1 MVELNPANEGNC
13 MAHKILLVEDE
24 ESLARLV
31 SLQLQSYGYDVDMA
45 HDGQVALK
53 YILTKSYDTILLDRM
68 MPQANG
74 LEVLAKIRSEG
85 IKTPVIFVTAL
96 NSPDHIIEGLEA
108 GADDYVTKPFDERV
122 LISRIRSVMRRA
134 QNEDSKTKADSDW
147 ISNENIALNSKAFEV
162 RVKDE
167 KLSLTRSEFLLLQ
180 ALMQQPGCVLTRKF
194 LISTVQ
200 GEDVNVTGRTV
211 DTHIFGLR
219 KKLGESSELIETIR
233 GVGYRMKFYE

>member
-1 MVELNPANEGNC
+1 

-31 SLQLQSYGYDVDMA
+31 SLQLQSHGYAVDIA
-45 HDGQVALK
+45 YDGQMALK
-53 YILTKSYDTILLDRM
+53 NILTSAYDAILLDRM
-68 MPQANG
+68 IPHANG

-85 IKTPVIFVTAL
+85 IQTPVIFVTAL

-108 GADDYVTKPFDERV
+108 GADDYVTKPFDERI

-134 QNEDSKTKADSDW
+134 QTEKDNLKTESDW
-147 ISNENIALNSKAFEV
+147 IEIENIALNSKAFEV
-162 RVKDE
+162 KVGDN

-180 ALMQQPGCVLTRKF
+180 ALMQQQGCVLTRKF

-219 KKLGESSELIETIR
+219 KKLGESSDLIETIR
-233 GVGYRMKFYE
+233 GVGYRMKFHE

>member
-1 MVELNPANEGNC
+1 
-13 MAHKILLVEDE
+13 MASKVLLVEDE

-31 SLQLQSYGYDVDMA
+31 SLQLRSYGYDVDLA
-45 HDGQVALK
+45 YDGQTALDK
-53 YILTKSYDTILLDRM
+53 IANAQFDVILLDRM
-68 MPQANG
+68 MPNGNG
-74 LEVLAKIRSEG
+74 LEVLLKIRDEG

-96 NSPDHIIEGLEA
+96 NSPEHIIEGLES

-122 LISRIRSVMRRA
+122 LVSRIRSVTRRA
-134 QNEDSKTKADSDW
+134 EAQKEPVLAETDILTIQD
-147 ISNENIALNSKAFEV
+147 IALNSKAFEV
-162 RVKDE
+162 KVKDE
-167 KLSLTRSEFLLLQ
+167 KLNLTRSEFLLLQ
-180 ALMQQPGCVLTRKF
+180 ALMQQQGCVLTRKF

-219 KKLGESSELIETIR
+219 KKMGDSSELIETIR

>member
-1 MVELNPANEGNC
+1 
-13 MAHKILLVEDE
+13 MASKVLLVEDE

-31 SLQLQSYGYDVDMA
+31 SLQLRSYGYDVELAYDGKSALDMIA
-45 HDGQVALK
+45 DTQ
-53 YILTKSYDTILLDRM
+53 YDVILLDRM
-68 MPQANG
+68 MPHGNG
-74 LEVLAKIRSEG
+74 LEVLLKIRDEG

-96 NSPDHIIEGLEA
+96 NSPEHIIEGLES

-122 LISRIRSVMRRA
+122 LVSRIRSVTRRAEA
-134 QNEDSKTKADSDW
+134 QNEPVLSDSDILTVQD
-147 ISNENIALNSKAFEV
+147 ISLNSKAFEV
-162 RVKDE
+162 KVKNE
-167 KLSLTRSEFLLLQ
+167 KLNLTRSEFLLLQ
-180 ALMQQPGCVLTRKF
+180 ALMQQQGCVLTRKF

-219 KKLGESSELIETIR
+219 KKMGDSSELIETIR

>member
-1 MVELNPANEGNC
+1 MIKKV
-13 MAHKILLVEDE
+13 LLVEDE

-31 SLQLQSYGYDVDMA
+31 SLQLKTYGFDVDLA
-45 HDGQVALK
+45 FDGQMALNK
-53 YILTKSYDTILLDRM
+53 IFNQNYEVILLDRM
-68 MPQANG
+68 LPNGSG

-85 IKTPVIFVTAL
+85 VKTPVIFVTAL

-122 LISRIRSVMRRA
+122 LVSRIRSVVRRA
-134 QNEDSKTKADSDW
+134 EQQTSKTPLGQDW
-147 ISNENIALNSKAFEV
+147 IVIGDLALNAKAFEAKV
-162 RVKDE
+162 LDE
-167 KLSLTRSEFLLLQ
+167 RLILTRSEFLLLQ
-180 ALMQQPGCVLTRKF
+180 ALMQQQGCVLTRKF

-219 KKLGESSELIETIR
+219 KKLGECSEMIETIR
-233 GVGYRMKFYE
+233 GVGYRMKFYDQ

>member
-1 MVELNPANEGNC
+1 
-13 MAHKILLVEDE
+13 MASKVLLVEDE

-31 SLQLQSYGYDVDMA
+31 SLQLRSYGYDVDLA
-45 HDGQVALK
+45 YDGQTALEK
-53 YILTKSYDTILLDRM
+53 IANTQFDVILLDRM
-68 MPQANG
+68 MPHGNG
-74 LEVLAKIRSEG
+74 LEVLLKIRDEG

-96 NSPDHIIEGLEA
+96 NSPEHIIEGLES

-122 LISRIRSVMRRA
+122 LVSRIRSVTRRAEA
-134 QNEDSKTKADSDW
+134 QNEPIPSESDVLTIQD
-147 ISNENIALNSKAFEV
+147 ISLNSKAFEV
-162 RVKDE
+162 KVKNE
-167 KLSLTRSEFLLLQ
+167 KLNLTRSEFLLLQ
-180 ALMQQPGCVLTRKF
+180 ALMQQQGCVLTRKF

-219 KKLGESSELIETIR
+219 KKMGDSSELIETIR

>member
-1 MVELNPANEGNC
+1 
-13 MAHKILLVEDE
+13 MAQKVLLVEDE

-31 SLQLQSYGYDVDMA
+31 SLQLNSYGYEVDLA
-45 HDGQVALK
+45 YDGQSALNLILNK
-53 YILTKSYDTILLDRM
+53 YYDVILIDRM
-68 MPQANG
+68 MPHGNG
-74 LEVLAKIRSEG
+74 LEVLAQIRQEG
-85 IKTPVIFVTAL
+85 VKTPVIFVTAL
-96 NSPDHIIEGLEA
+96 NAPDHIIEGLEA

-122 LISRIRSVMRRA
+122 LISRIRSVTRRA
-134 QNEDSKTKADSDW
+134 SSTNQPQPTDSDLLVIQD
-147 ISNENIALNSKAFEV
+147 ISLNAKAFEV
-162 RVKDE
+162 KVKDE
-167 KLSLTRSEFLLLQ
+167 KLNLTRSEFLLLQ

-219 KKLGESSELIETIR
+219 KKMGESSELIETIR